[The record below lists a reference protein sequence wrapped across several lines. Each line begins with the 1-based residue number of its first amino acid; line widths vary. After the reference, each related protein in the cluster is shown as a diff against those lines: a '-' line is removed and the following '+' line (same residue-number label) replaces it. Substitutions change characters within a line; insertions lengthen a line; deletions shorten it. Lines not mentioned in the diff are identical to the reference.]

1 MRIIF
6 GADMECIDARHDMT
20 LGISYVPW
28 QRWDDIYEPCRA
40 LSRGTIFAQL
50 DKPFKGGCR

>member
-1 MRIIF
+1 
-6 GADMECIDARHDMT
+6 MECSMYTNQPLA
-20 LGISYVPW
+20 ISYVPW

-40 LSRGTIFAQL
+40 LSRGTLFAQL